1 MKAFEFKKINKGNII
16 FLQSDKSN
24 ISIVMNKSEQ
34 DEKMIDIL
42 SDENTYKVIKKD
54 PTSKV
59 KRSINKF
66 AVEAHKSDNI
76 GQDPLKRSKYHPSN
90 HPLLAFDCIKK
101 IK

>member
-1 MKAFEFKKINKGNII
+1 MKAFEFKKINKGKII

-42 SDENTYKVIKKD
+42 SDENTYKVVKKD

-59 KRSINKF
+59 ERCVNKF
-66 AVEAHKSDNI
+66 AVEAQKS
-76 GQDPLKRSKYHPSN
+76 G
-90 HPLLAFDCIKK
+90 
-101 IK
+101 